1 MKRLFYGLVRV
12 FTAPIRLMLR
22 PLKKPYRKVKKR
34 VNQNL
39 RWQLIVVFAIC
50 LLASVMMFFLGN
62 SFFQKRSYYTD
73 IDYSRSIHDMQNQSY
88 YIVSEIYNKHIN
100 SKDKEDIES
109 IINKHNNNNTK
120 ILISDLQGKI
130 LYKSSNA
137 EENYIDISM
146 VLKNSIKFNQ
156 SMNTEGYENYKGEF
170 IAFYPLQFKDGEVSY
185 VILKGVPI
193 GDITRKEINRQN
205 SFIALLWAVMFFI
218 GLFFIITGKRV
229 QYLQSI
235 ATTIM
240 NMSKGD
246 LKQRVPLI
254 GEDELTVLA
263 QNINFMAEELNN
275 KIEIERE
282 LEKTKS
288 ELITNVSHDLR
299 TPLTSILGYLNLI
312 KDKRFSD
319 ENQLMEYSDIAY
331 NKSVKLKKLIDEL
344 FEYTKLSGEGVKLNI
359 SLISLNELLEQLLEE
374 FVPVFEE
381 NNLVIIKD
389 IKKENIMLYADGE
402 KIARVFENLLGNA
415 IRYSYKPGEIKV
427 GLYEEDE
434 KVVFYISN
442 KGNNIPKDEL
452 NKIFDRFYRVEKSR
466 SQSTGG
472 SGLGLAIC
480 KNIVKLHK
488 GSICASSE
496 GDTITFKVYL
506 NNKTE

>member
-1 MKRLFYGLVRV
+1 MKRLFYGLVKF
-12 FTAPIRLMLR
+12 FTAPIRFMLR
-22 PLKKPYRKVKKR
+22 PLKKPYKKIERR

-50 LLASVMMFFLGN
+50 LFASVMMFFLGN
-62 SFFQKRSYYTD
+62 SFFKNRSYYTD
-73 IDYSRSIHDMQNQSY
+73 IDYSSSIHNMQNKCY
-88 YIVSEIYNKHIN
+88 DIVNNIYDKKIS
-100 SKDKEDIES
+100 SKDKEIIENIVNS
-109 IINKHNNNNTK
+109 HSSNNTK
-120 ILISDLQGKI
+120 VLISNLQGKI
-130 LYKSSNA
+130 LYKSANA
-137 EENYIDISM
+137 EESYIDISM
-146 VLKNSIKFNQ
+146 VLKNAIKFNK
-156 SMNTEGYENYKGEF
+156 SMNDEGYENYKGEF
-170 IAFYPLQFKDGEVSY
+170 IAFYPIQFKDGEVSY

-193 GDITRKEINRQN
+193 GEITRKEINREN
-205 SFIALLWAVMFFI
+205 SFLALLCAVMFFI
-218 GLFFIITGKRV
+218 GLFFILTGKRV
-229 QYLQSI
+229 QYIQSI
-235 ATTIM
+235 ATSII

-275 KIEIERE
+275 KIEVERE

-288 ELITNVSHDLR
+288 DLITNVSHDLR

-312 KDKRFSD
+312 KDKKFSN
-319 ENQLMEYSDIAY
+319 ENQLMEYSGIAY

-359 SLISLNELLEQLLEE
+359 SLISLNGLLDQLLEE

-381 NNLVIIKD
+381 NNLAIIKD
-389 IKKENIMLYADGE
+389 IRKENISLYADGE
-402 KIARVFENLLGNA
+402 RIARVFENLLVNA

-427 GLYEEDE
+427 GLYEED
-434 KVVFYISN
+434 KKAIFYISN
-442 KGNNIPKDEL
+442 RANNIPKDEL

-466 SQSTGG
+466 SESTGG

-496 GDTITFKVYL
+496 GDNITFKVYL
-506 NNKTE
+506 NNKSE